1 MMLEGSFHYA
11 KKCYNSSM
19 LEIARIIFLYLVPS
33 LICLTLIGFIAQIV
47 YQRMQNR
54 EKLPEEL
61 AKQERPHQRPR

>member
-1 MMLEGSFHYA
+1 
-11 KKCYNSSM
+11 M

>member
-1 MMLEGSFHYA
+1 MMFGGSFHHA
-11 KKCYNSSM
+11 KRCYKVNM
-19 LEIARIIFLYLVPS
+19 LEIARIIFLYLVPT

-61 AKQERPHQRPR
+61 AKQERQHQRPR

>member
-11 KKCYNSSM
+11 KKCYNGSM

-61 AKQERPHQRPR
+61 AKQERQHQRPR